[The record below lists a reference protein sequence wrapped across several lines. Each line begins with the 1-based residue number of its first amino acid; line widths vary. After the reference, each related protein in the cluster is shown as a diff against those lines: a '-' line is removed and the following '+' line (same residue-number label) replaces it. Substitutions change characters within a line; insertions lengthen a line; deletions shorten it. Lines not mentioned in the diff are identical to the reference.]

1 MNILSKSRAGAD
13 AGGTFTDFVALVA
26 ESRELKVG
34 KTLSTPND
42 PASAIEEATRR
53 ADLPIESIELLVYGT
68 TVATNTLLERKGAK
82 VGLLATLGFRDLIG
96 IQRVTRPDHF
106 DLHWIKTPAIV
117 PRRLRRGVK
126 ERVLYD
132 GTIDT
137 PLDEAN
143 LREEIQFLLDEKVEA
158 IAVAYLFSFMH
169 SAHEERTR
177 QIIHEMAPEL
187 QVSLSCEVLPKWGE
201 FPRTST
207 TVIDAHLKPLL
218 NTYLKAL
225 NERCNANGIGSLQI
239 MQSNGGAL
247 AALSAAETPAR
258 LVKSG
263 PAGGVIAAAHLGKL
277 THQKHVL
284 IADMG
289 GTSFEAG
296 FMPNCD
302 PCFTTREELEFGVP
316 VALNMIDVRSIG
328 AGGGSIARIDEAGI
342 LKVGPQSAG
351 SNPGPACYGQGGT
364 DATITDANVVL
375 GRMVEA
381 FPLGGHLKLKRM
393 HSEEALKRLA
403 KAMDMSLIRV
413 AQGIVEIAVNN
424 MAQAM
429 RLVTI
434 DRGHDPRDAT
444 LVPYGGAGPL
454 HACQLAE
461 ALQIKKILVP
471 RHPGAL
477 SALGALIS
485 ETRFDYRQT
494 LRMLSSTLDIGK
506 AVKVYS
512 ELEKKA
518 AEDFDKEGFATA
530 PLLERTIELRYY
542 GQNFELEVPVT
553 SGTLDKA
560 AFEQIVI
567 DFHAE
572 HDRIYGYTLPAQEIE
587 FLNLNVAA
595 RAKHT
600 VIELPKLDKSV
611 SKVEPNGTAAVI
623 LPGSYEPENVP
634 LYDRETFGAGT
645 VLQGPAIIGQMDT
658 TTLLAR
664 NAIATVDKW
673 GNMLIELKGVNK

>member
-1 MNILSKSRAGAD
+1 MSIISKSRAGAD

-34 KTLSTPND
+34 KTLSTPNE

-53 ADLPIESIELLVYGT
+53 ANLPIESIELLIYGT

-126 ERVLYD
+126 ERVLYN
-132 GTIDT
+132 GAIDI

-169 SAHEERTR
+169 SGHEERTR

-201 FPRTST
+201 FQRTST

-218 NTYLKAL
+218 NNYLKAL
-225 NERCNANGIGSLQI
+225 NERCNANEIGSLQI

-247 AALSAAETPAR
+247 SALSAAETPAR

-277 THQKHVL
+277 TRQKHVL

-296 FMPNCD
+296 FMPNCE

-364 DATITDANVVL
+364 YATITDANVML

-381 FPLGGHLKLKRM
+381 FPLGGHLKLKKI

-403 KAMDMSLIRV
+403 KEMDMPVVRV

-512 ELEKKA
+512 DLERKA
-518 AEDFDKEGFATA
+518 AEDFCKEGFATA

-553 SGTLDKA
+553 SGSLDKA
-560 AFEQIVI
+560 AFDQIVI

-600 VIELPKLDKSV
+600 AIELPKLDKPM
-611 SKVEPNGTAAVI
+611 SKVEPTGTAAVI
-623 LPGSYEPENVP
+623 LPGGYEPELVP
-634 LYDRETFGAGT
+634 LYDRETFGVGA
-645 VLQGPAIIGQMDT
+645 VLKGPAIIGQMDT
-658 TTLLAR
+658 TTLLAQ

-673 GNMLIELKGVNK
+673 GNMLIELDGVKK